1 MAKNWTLAEAT
12 HEIFK
17 GDNKETII
25 DIGRRFPMLL
35 TLVKGSLEGNK
46 EDFVNLIDAIPEY
59 ITANKVNTRLKADA
73 KENESDESDESD
85 ESENV
90 EEKVEKKGKKAAKK
104 VEEKVE
110 DESETEVN
118 EYEGKSA
125 QELFKLCKKRGLDVL
140 AKKNAKYYV
149 EKLVADD
156 SSVDDVDD
164 EDDWGEE
171 EVAKIEKKV
180 KKPAKKVEKKAK
192 KAEPEPESESESDD
206 DDEDWDI

>member
-73 KENESDESDESD
+73 KENESDESDES
-85 ESENV
+85 ENVEEKV

-110 DESETEVN
+110 DESETEAN

-125 QELFKLCKKRGLDVL
+125 QELFKLCK
-140 AKKNAKYYV
+140 
-149 EKLVADD
+149 
-156 SSVDDVDD
+156 
-164 EDDWGEE
+164 
-171 EVAKIEKKV
+171 
-180 KKPAKKVEKKAK
+180 
-192 KAEPEPESESESDD
+192 
-206 DDEDWDI
+206 

>member
-59 ITANKVNTRLKADA
+59 ITANKVNTRLKADV
-73 KENESDESDESD
+73 KGNESDEPDESD
-85 ESENV
+85 ESEKV

-110 DESETEVN
+110 DESETEAN

-156 SSVDDVDD
+156 SSVDDEDD

-171 EVAKIEKKV
+171 EAAKIEKKV

-192 KAEPEPESESESDD
+192 KPEPESESESDD
-206 DDEDWDI
+206 DDDEDWDI

>member
-73 KENESDESDESD
+73 KENESDESDES
-85 ESENV
+85 ENVEEKV

-110 DESETEVN
+110 DESETEAN

-192 KAEPEPESESESDD
+192 KAEPESESDDD

>member
-73 KENESDESDESD
+73 KENESDESDES
-85 ESENV
+85 ENVEEKV

-110 DESETEVN
+110 DESETEAN

-180 KKPAKKVEKKAK
+180 KKPAKKDEKKAK
-192 KAEPEPESESESDD
+192 KPEPESESDDDD